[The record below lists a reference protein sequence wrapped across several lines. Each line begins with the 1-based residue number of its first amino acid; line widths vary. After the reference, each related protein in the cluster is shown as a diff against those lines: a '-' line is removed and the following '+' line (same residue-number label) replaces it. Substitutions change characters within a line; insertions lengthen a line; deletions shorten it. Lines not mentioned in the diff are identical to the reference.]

1 MENIDIDKLTPMMK
15 IYCET
20 KEQYKDC
27 ILFYR
32 LGDFYEMFFDDAL
45 TASRELEITLTGK
58 SCGLDERAPMCGIPY
73 HAVEGYLNRLVA
85 KGYKVAICEQVEDP
99 KTAKGIV
106 KREVVRIVTPGTNLD
121 TQALDETKNN
131 YIMCIVYIADRYG
144 VAIADISTGDYFVTE
159 LPDSSRLM
167 DEIYKF
173 SPSEIIC
180 NEAFYMSGMDLD
192 AMRDKLGI
200 TIYSLDSWYFDDAVC
215 KDKLLEHFK
224 VKNFAGLGLA
234 DYDCGIISAGALL
247 IYLFETQKNSLSN
260 LTHITPYITGKY
272 MLIDSSTRRNLELV
286 ETLRLKERTYS
297 LLWLLDK
304 TKTAMGSRTLKTYI
318 ENPLVD
324 KHEIERR
331 YDYISTLLTEFILKE
346 ELRELLNNVYDLER
360 LCGRI
365 SYGNLNARDLIQLKN
380 SIKMLP
386 HIKNILDEI
395 KFDKR
400 LEILED
406 LYNLLD
412 ISINEDSPVSI
423 KEGNIIKKGYNKDL
437 DDLKSMSS
445 GGKDFILALEQKEK
459 EKTGIKNL
467 KVGFNKVFGYFIE
480 VPNGQ
485 KSLIKDEYNYTRKQT
500 LSNCERYITPELKEK
515 EDLILN
521 AEEKSMAMEYD
532 LFIEIRDKVRTYI
545 PKLQNISNII
555 SEIDVL
561 CSLAVVA
568 EENNYVRPKL
578 VDERNIYIKDA
589 RHPVVEKVSQ
599 KDYVPND
606 ILMDEK
612 TNILL
617 ITGPNMSGK
626 STYMRTL
633 AIIIIMAQLGSFV
646 PCKEASIPIF
656 DKIFTRIGASDDLVS
671 GESTFMVEM
680 KEANNAVS
688 NATKNSL
695 ILFDELGRGTATYD
709 GMSLAQSILE
719 YIHDKVKAKTLFST
733 HYHELTSLEK
743 NLRYLKN
750 VHVSAKEENGTI
762 TFLHKIKPGA
772 VDKSYGIHVAS
783 LVNLPKEIITRA
795 SEILDLYENKKSKKE
810 IYEQTSLSF
819 DFNEE
824 KESEVEKKLL
834 EINPLE
840 ITPLEALNI
849 LDELKKEVINKK

>member
-1 MENIDIDKLTPMMK
+1 MKRNDVDRSKLSPMMK
-15 IYCET
+15 HYVEL
-20 KEQYKDC
+20 KDKYEDVI
-27 ILFYR
+27 ILYR
-32 LGDFYEMFFDDAL
+32 LGDFYEMFFEDAEVVAHAL
-45 TASRELEITLTGK
+45 ELTLTGK
-58 SCGLDERAPMCGIPY
+58 SAGLEEKVPMCGIPH
-73 HAVEGYLNRLVA
+73 HAAEIYIDKLIK
-85 KGYKVAICEQVEDP
+85 KGFKVAICEQLEDP
-99 KTAKGIV
+99 KNVKGIV
-106 KREVVRIVTPGTNLD
+106 KRDIIEVISSGTIINANSLN
-121 TQALDETKNN
+121 EKENN
-131 YIMCIVYIADRYG
+131 YIGSLYSFGYG
-144 VAIADISTGDYFVTE
+144 YAFTYSDITTGDIY
-159 LPDSSRLM
+159 SSLYSSNS
-167 DEIYKF
+167 DIIYKLL
-173 SPSEIIC
+173 SLEIKELIVDS
-180 NEAFYMSGMDLD
+180 NV
-192 AMRDKLGI
+192 DKELI
-200 TIYSLDSWYFDDAVC
+200 SSIRSQKIPVTIEDSFLTDNYNDIYSNINDDRIIKSIQLLLYYLSVVQKRNLSHFQKVIIK
-215 KDKLLEHFK
+215 KDE
-224 VKNFAGLGLA
+224 
-234 DYDCGIISAGALL
+234 S
-247 IYLFETQKNSLSN
+247 SLMMDIH
-260 LTHITPYITGKY
+260 TK
-272 MLIDSSTRRNLELV
+272 RNLELT
-286 ETLRLKERTYS
+286 ECLRTKERTYS
-297 LLWLLDK
+297 LLWLLDN
-304 TKTAMGSRTLKTYI
+304 TKTAMGSRKLKYFI

-324 KHEIERR
+324 MSRINER
-331 YDYISTLLTEFILKE
+331 YNIVTKLLEEFILAE
-346 ELRELLNNVYDLER
+346 ELRNDLYEVYDLER

-365 SYGNLNARDLIQLKN
+365 SFGSANAKDLLQLKSSLKVLP
-380 SIKMLP
+380 SIKDKLEK
-386 HIKNILDEI
+386 INFYDEVHP
-395 KFDKR
+395 
-400 LEILED
+400 LND
-406 LYNLLD
+406 LYDLLEKA
-412 ISINEDSPVSI
+412 INEDAPNGLKDGFLI
-423 KEGNIIKKGYNKDL
+423 KEGYSSEL
-437 DDLKSMSS
+437 DELKSLSN
-445 GGKDFILALEQKEK
+445 GGKDFISNFEK
-459 EKTGIKNL
+459 EERERTGIKGL

-578 VDERNIYIKDA
+578 VDERNVYIKDA

-633 AIIIIMAQLGSFV
+633 AIVVIMAQLGSFV
-646 PCKEASIPIF
+646 PCKEAKLPIF

-849 LDELKKEVINKK
+849 LDELKKEVLNKK

>member
-1 MENIDIDKLTPMMK
+1 MKRNEVDKSKLSPMMV
-15 IYCET
+15 
-20 KEQYKDC
+20 QYMDIKDKYEDA
-27 ILFYR
+27 IIFFR
-32 LGDFYEMFFDDAL
+32 LGDFYEMFFEDAIL
-45 TASRELEITLTGK
+45 ASHELELTLTGK
-58 SCGLDERAPMCGIPY
+58 NCGLEERVTMCGVPFHSYLPY
-73 HAVEGYLNRLVA
+73 LEKLVNN
-85 KGYKVAICEQVEDP
+85 GHKVAICEQLTDP
-99 KTAKGIV
+99 KLKGMVERGVIQVVTKGTLMEASSIDEKTNNYVGSIYDYNHCYAISYTDVTTGNFYTELFSYDIDKLINEIIRLDIKELIV
-106 KREVVRIVTPGTNLD
+106 NDIIDRKIINTLRENYNILITISNNLLENDTYKYIYEDIKDIRIVNSVKHL
-121 TQALDETKNN
+121 LNYLNETKMGNLSHLQKVKVIDKN
-131 YIMCIVYIADRYG
+131 KYL
-144 VAIADISTGDYFVTE
+144 E
-159 LPDSSRLM
+159 LD
-167 DEIYKF
+167 
-173 SPSEIIC
+173 
-180 NEAFYMSGMDLD
+180 
-192 AMRDKLGI
+192 
-200 TIYSLDSWYFDDAVC
+200 IYS
-215 KDKLLEHFK
+215 K
-224 VKNFAGLGLA
+224 
-234 DYDCGIISAGALL
+234 
-247 IYLFETQKNSLSN
+247 
-260 LTHITPYITGKY
+260 
-272 MLIDSSTRRNLELV
+272 RNLELV

-395 KFDKR
+395 KFDKK
-400 LEILED
+400 LETLDE
-406 LYNLLD
+406 LYDLLD

-437 DDLKSMSS
+437 DELKSMSS

-849 LDELKKEVINKK
+849 LDELKKEVLNKK